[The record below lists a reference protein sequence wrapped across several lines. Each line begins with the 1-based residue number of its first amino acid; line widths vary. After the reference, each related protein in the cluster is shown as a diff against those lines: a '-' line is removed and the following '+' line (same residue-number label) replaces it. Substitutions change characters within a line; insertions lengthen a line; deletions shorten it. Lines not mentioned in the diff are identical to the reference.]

1 MSDENNSVNF
11 LKGETENSGGGGV
24 VTYWFRTLVK
34 IKWHYSLQFNI
45 HLLFIVIEANRL
57 IATCAIKWI
66 EDHSINIYTRTR
78 TCW

>member
-24 VTYWFRTLVK
+24 VAYWFRTLVK

-66 EDHSINIYTRTR
+66 EDHSINIYIRTR